1 MLLQK
6 MDHTNPE
13 HVRALVEMREHTNA
27 LEQGRGIWARRGA
40 PGVERDWT
48 DDVAAKETTT
58 KAPLENP
65 DYAEYIKYACFDLYH
80 AMNITDSLLRSGI
93 AKGETPPRRL
103 APETETT
110 TVSKTHAPPRV

>member
-13 HVRALVEMREHTNA
+13 HVRALAEMREHTNA

-65 DYAEYIKYACFDLYH
+65 VYAEYIKCACFH
-80 AMNITDSLLRSGI
+80 CVTR
-93 AKGETPPRRL
+93 
-103 APETETT
+103 
-110 TVSKTHAPPRV
+110 